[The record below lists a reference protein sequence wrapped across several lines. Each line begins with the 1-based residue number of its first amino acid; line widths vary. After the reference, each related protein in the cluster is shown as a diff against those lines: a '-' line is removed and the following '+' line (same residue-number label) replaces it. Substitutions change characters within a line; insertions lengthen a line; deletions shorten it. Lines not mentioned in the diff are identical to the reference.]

1 MKKCHLII
9 AKKMK
14 LTATPFKK
22 TKTGWFKKTMR
33 TLLTTTA
40 AITVMH
46 VFNIIIILSTTT
58 NPTEVKLNND
68 IMIYESQM
76 NVSIIETIIKKKP
89 LLWKNHENM
98 MNISKKIWIKI
109 FLINNWWKIYKSK

>member
-9 AKKMK
+9 AKKTE
-14 LTATPFKK
+14 LTAVSFKK

-33 TLLTTTA
+33 TLLTA
-40 AITVMH
+40 KTVVIIMH
-46 VFNIIIILSTTT
+46 VFSTTT
-58 NPTEVKLNND
+58 NSTKVKLNND

-76 NVSIIETIIKKKP
+76 NVSVIETINKKTF

-98 MNISKKIWIKI
+98 MNISKKMWIKI
-109 FLINNWWKIYKSK
+109 FLINNWQKIYKPK